1 MNRQPA
7 KPAQNPAQ
15 NDELSH
21 ASYALAQF
29 FDGIVIEDVDLDW
42 QPVAS
47 PEQGRSPASPP
58 APMPPIA
65 ASAAATAPFMQD
77 EQWRVSLNQLRQWYA
92 IARALGRS
100 DRLLRIAQLGSQF
113 KQMFGEAEPDLPR
126 PFSAWSAREIEWWLA
141 DIAAYHKLA

>member
-1 MNRQPA
+1 
-7 KPAQNPAQ
+7 
-15 NDELSH
+15 
-21 ASYALAQF
+21 
-29 FDGIVIEDVDLDW
+29 
-42 QPVAS
+42 
-47 PEQGRSPASPP
+47 
-58 APMPPIA
+58 MPPIA